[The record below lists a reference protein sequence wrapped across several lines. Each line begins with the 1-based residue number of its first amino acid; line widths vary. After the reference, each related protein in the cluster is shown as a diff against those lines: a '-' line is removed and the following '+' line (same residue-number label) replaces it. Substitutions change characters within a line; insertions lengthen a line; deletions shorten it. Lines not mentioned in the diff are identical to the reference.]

1 MLMPEPQRLAVGERR
16 QLKLVL
22 KTDAPLG
29 MIASSLRFDPRVIKV
44 RSISHGNIFGDP
56 TPPPALTHT
65 VSPEGVLIFS
75 VTPSPAR
82 KSFTGAGVLLNIEVE
97 AVAPG
102 ACDIIFGTEDV
113 HLMATDG
120 RKILLRVLPGSIAVA
135 Q

>member
-1 MLMPEPQRLAVGERR
+1 VGERR

-29 MIASSLRFDPRVIKV
+29 MIASSLRFDPRVIAV
-44 RSISHGNIFGDP
+44 RAVSHGNIFADP
-56 TPPPALTHT
+56 KALPNVTYS
-65 VSPEGVLIFS
+65 VSTEGVLIFS
-75 VTPSPAR
+75 VAPPAGR
-82 KSFTGAGVLLNIEVE
+82 KAFTGAGVLLNIEVE

-102 ACDIIFGTEDV
+102 ACDISFGAEDV

-120 RKILLRVLPGSIAVA
+120 RKILLRVLPGAVAVA